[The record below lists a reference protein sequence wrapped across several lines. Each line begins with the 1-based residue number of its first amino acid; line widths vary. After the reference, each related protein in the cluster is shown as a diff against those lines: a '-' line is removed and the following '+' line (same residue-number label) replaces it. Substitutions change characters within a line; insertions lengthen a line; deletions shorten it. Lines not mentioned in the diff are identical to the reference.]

1 MTAFSLPFASDAS
14 PSPLLE
20 MLRMAGTLR
29 RRLTSASGRSLCLC
43 SPPGYLG
50 HRGCGT
56 QKSTGNFVGGSSALR
71 KSMLTGRGGGEEVGE
86 AGRRSAESPPCA
98 SVRSVR
104 SVGFG
109 LRGFGSGLCAGGAVA
124 AWRCLCHP
132 RSGKKQWLDLFVEAS
147 GLVTWFHMVIIKYL
161 SGIGMGNPNR
171 PSTT

>member
-71 KSMLTGRGGGEEVGE
+71 KSMLTGRGGGKRSVKLGG
-86 AGRRSAESPPCA
+86 GRLSHHRVLR

-104 SVGFG
+104 SASGFVASD
-109 LRGFGSGLCAGGAVA
+109 RGFVQVELLPPGDACATLDQARSSGLTSLLKPQA
-124 AWRCLCHP
+124 
-132 RSGKKQWLDLFVEAS
+132 
-147 GLVTWFHMVIIKYL
+147 
-161 SGIGMGNPNR
+161 
-171 PSTT
+171 